1 MLIAECDM
9 LLISVTS
16 VDEDL
21 DNRIRA
27 GFWCLVLFYGRQTL
41 TYLFKYLCISNFFPQ
56 VCHFYLKAIMW
67 NIRGIF
73 TMCFICFAQN
83 MAKMSWWVAVLKTLT
98 KVVDSTVVDTACEE
112 FSDIKTGWKHTDY
125 WKSVIITWSK
135 YEKISKTSSPL

>member
-41 TYLFKYLCISNFFPQ
+41 TYLFKYLCIFIFFPQ

-73 TMCFICFAQN
+73 TMCFICFALN
-83 MAKMSWWVAVLKTLT
+83 MAKMSWWVACLKNTDKSGWLNCGWH
-98 KVVDSTVVDTACEE
+98 SMWRI
-112 FSDIKTGWKHTDY
+112 FRHQNRMKTY
-125 WKSVIITWSK
+125 WKSVIITW
-135 YEKISKTSSPL
+135 YEIWKDKQNFKSSLN